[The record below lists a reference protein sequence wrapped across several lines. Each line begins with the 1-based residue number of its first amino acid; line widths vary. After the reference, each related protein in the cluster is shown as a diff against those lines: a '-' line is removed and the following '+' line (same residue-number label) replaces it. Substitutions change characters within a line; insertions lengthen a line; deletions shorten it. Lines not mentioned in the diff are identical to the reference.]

1 MKSFSGKNPAV
12 SQISSHIK
20 TQFPKLTLS
29 LTEYRSSA
37 DFRSKGFR
45 LLSLSENTIFE
56 LNRAKKSFP
65 DSFASADMALKIS
78 AEFAKPTFQALLAF
92 FYDRVQLS
100 FETFA
105 VNLIVYTLL
114 LKAEEEARTSPES
127 RSLARSLESSLVKDL
142 DILKIKVEQ
151 QEFDPFFL
159 ESKLLRPLLNN
170 ICWKFG
176 SLGIVQKLKGLINLP
191 TIDTF
196 LVSVLCKMEAQAC
209 RNGES
214 VPPSRKNSASIAE
227 PLTNLVCEKQKLS
240 QKQKRHD
247 SSHPSEKE
255 DVFPKQTREN
265 FFFNSFIKPNEKAER
280 GLERPTMESPAKTPS
295 LLLSKIRKAPLKGPK
310 GRSIKVVLNRS
321 KTNTRSKTSFN
332 CQSTIDHSHQE
343 ILKQESLYADQP
355 SAGKG
360 LNQTSA
366 SKKQDRQVTTSIS
379 EFVFGHEGLVVE
391 ANWEEDFNSF

>member
-1 MKSFSGKNPAV
+1 MKSLSGKNPAV

-65 DSFASADMALKIS
+65 DSFASAEMALKIS
-78 AEFAKPTFQALLAF
+78 SEFSKPTFQALLAF
-92 FYDRVQLS
+92 FYDKVQLS

-105 VNLIVYTLL
+105 LSLIVYALL
-114 LKAEEEARTSPES
+114 LKAEEEGRTTPES

-151 QEFDPFFL
+151 QEYDPFFL

-170 ICWKFG
+170 LCWKFG
-176 SLGIVQKLKGLINLP
+176 SLGTVQKLKGLINLP
-191 TIDTF
+191 SIDTF
-196 LVSVLCKMEAQAC
+196 LVSVLCKMEGQTSKH
-209 RNGES
+209 GES
-214 VPPSRKNSASIAE
+214 MPSSRKNSATMGEA
-227 PLTNLVCEKQKLS
+227 LTSLGHKP
-240 QKQKRHD
+240 KRTD
-247 SSHPSEKE
+247 SSHPLDKE
-255 DVFPKQTREN
+255 EGFPKQTREN
-265 FFFNSFIKPNEKAER
+265 FFFNSFIKPNEKAEK
-280 GLERPTMESPAKTPS
+280 GLERPIVEAPAKQAP
-295 LLLSKIRKAPLKGPK
+295 LLLSKIRKAPPKGPK
-310 GRSIKVVLNRS
+310 DRSIKVVLNRS

-366 SKKQDRQVTTSIS
+366 SKKQDRPVTTSIS